1 MASTEN
7 SPVPSGRGLKGML
20 AKARRNKADN
30 SSTTSFNG
38 TEDSNESRGIK
49 ESVDSALDKLKAVAR
64 GDADNPESPGISG
77 ITKLITRPRR
87 RKGKKHK
94 DLGDGVAT
102 ETSRGRTI
110 RDSKDPA
117 SPALGNGSQSTLDD
131 DGESSLM
138 TDDSGEE
145 EYVGSKISTIEVLMS
160 RARIFKGPILTTFSH
175 TSPEPHKS
183 HMQASMLQHIIMC
196 KARSLPLD

>member
-7 SPVPSGRGLKGML
+7 SPVPGGRGLKGML

-49 ESVDSALDKLKAVAR
+49 ESMDSALDKLKAVAR
-64 GDADNPESPGISG
+64 GDPDNLDSPGISG

-87 RKGKKHK
+87 RKGKKRK
-94 DLGDGVAT
+94 DLGDGVAV
-102 ETSRGRTI
+102 EASRGRTI
-110 RDSKDPA
+110 GDSQDPTT
-117 SPALGNGSQSTLDD
+117 SRLGNGSQSTLDD

-138 TDDSGEE
+138 TDDSGED
-145 EYVGSKISTIEVLMS
+145 EYVQG
-160 RARIFKGPILTTFSH
+160 GPILQLSPH
-175 TSPEPHKS
+175 TYPKPH
-183 HMQASMLQHIIMC
+183 
-196 KARSLPLD
+196 R

>member
-1 MASTEN
+1 MASAEN

-49 ESVDSALDKLKAVAR
+49 ESMDSALDKLKAVAR
-64 GDADNPESPGISG
+64 GDPDNPDSPGISG
-77 ITKLITRPRR
+77 ITKLMTRPRR
-87 RKGKKHK
+87 KKGKKHK
-94 DLGDGVAT
+94 DLGDSVAT
-102 ETSRGRTI
+102 GPSPSRTI
-110 RDSKDPA
+110 RDSKDGA

-145 EYVGSKISTIEVLMS
+145 EYVGSKFQCRCSCVPCEDLQGS
-160 RARIFKGPILTTFSH
+160 DPGTFSTH
-175 TSPEPHKS
+175 SPEPHKL
-183 HMQASMLQHIIMC
+183 QVQYLMLYRLELRP
-196 KARSLPLD
+196 APLFLPY